1 MDTMQLILLDM
12 KQIRIFVRNF
22 LKNVVTGSL
31 SILSLSIGVAV
42 ALLLGTWAFNEFQ
55 FDKQHKNPEEVY
67 RICRKGFLNNESV
80 QLGSVFAPLGKEVKK
95 SFPEVVDMARV
106 YRLDSR
112 VLKVG
117 NVKQNFE
124 NIHLVDSTFFN
135 IFNFDVEQSAI
146 DRFLSTPNSILLTD
160 ELSKKLYGREN
171 PVGKIIACEG
181 NREIVGVIK
190 GPHFNTHLDIAALM
204 PMASVGWADNRDWG
218 NSDSYIT
225 YVRLARNTS
234 VAELEKKITSL
245 AVKNFPPYEQIKL
258 NHFLQ
263 PLTDIH
269 FSSGFRFDF
278 VKKSSAQLVY
288 TFIAIALVILLLATV
303 NFVNL
308 FISTSFS
315 RAKAIGVKKTNGAKK
330 WHLIFDFF
338 SETFMYVFV
347 SLLVGVLLAQIALP
361 VFNGIIDYKLSID
374 YTGGVFYLFLITLLL
389 LVTLMA
395 GSFPAYQMSKF
406 NAIQILKDQFKGKKL
421 SVVQKTLI
429 VTQFAASIVLLIS
442 VLIIKEQLVYMTSI
456 DLGFDKENV
465 LYVRMNG
472 AFANQH
478 NRIEQE
484 LERNA
489 QVQDIT
495 VKASGTPIEW
505 RNGSPISLADKK
517 TETYIME
524 MCNVED
530 NYFDFLK
537 MPIVEGTGF
546 VEGESGRS
554 CILNEEAVKTLK
566 LDDPIGKVISRFG
579 NELVVKGVVKSAYTK
594 SLHDKIDPQV
604 YAPISGNEYGWSV
617 MMVKTTGNS
626 KSVVDYLRQ
635 EWEKLNPDQPFEYN
649 FLDKSY
655 EELYKADAKAGKVVS
670 WAVAIA
676 LLITIAGLWGM
687 ANYAITRRTKEV
699 GVRKVNGA
707 TIAEILTLL
716 NKDFVIWIVV
726 SFAIACPIG
735 AIVMNRWL
743 EAFSLKTTMHWWIFL
758 LAGIIPLGIALAA
771 VSWKSW
777 KTATSNP
784 VKALRY
790 E

>member
-80 QLGSVFAPLGKEVKK
+80 QLGFVFGPLGKEVKK
-95 SFPEVVDMARV
+95 NYPEVVDMARV
-106 YRLDSR
+106 YRLDSK

-135 IFNFDVEQSAI
+135 IFNFNVEKSAI
-146 DRFLSTPNSILLTD
+146 NRFLSIPNSILLTD
-160 ELSKKLYGREN
+160 EVSKKLYGDEN

-190 GPHFNTHLDIAALM
+190 NAHFNTHLNIAALM
-204 PMASVGWADNRDWG
+204 PMASVGWADNEDWG
-218 NSDSYIT
+218 NNDSYIT
-225 YVRLARNTS
+225 YVRLARNAS

-245 AVKNFPPYEQIKL
+245 AVRNFPPYEQIKL

-278 VKKSSAQLVY
+278 VKKNSAQLVY
-288 TFIAIALVILLLATV
+288 TFIAIALIIMLLATV

-330 WHLIFDFF
+330 WQLILNFLA
-338 SETFMYVFV
+338 ETFCYVLFSV
-347 SLLVGVLLAQIALP
+347 VIGIVLAQIALP
-361 VFNGIIDYKLSID
+361 VFTRIIDYKLAIN
-374 YTGGVFYLFLITLLL
+374 YQGALFYIFVGVLLVVVTLL
-389 LVTLMA
+389 A

-406 NAIQILKDQFKGKKL
+406 NAIQVLKDQFKGKKL
-421 SVVQKTLI
+421 SLVQKSLI
-429 VTQFAASIVLLIS
+429 VTQFAASIILLIS
-442 VLIIKEQLVYMTSI
+442 VLVIKEQLTFMSSI

-465 LYVRMNG
+465 VYVRMNG
-472 AFANQH
+472 DFAQQH
-478 NRIEQE
+478 ERIKQE
-484 LERNA
+484 LGRNV
-489 QVQDIT
+489 QVKGVT
-495 VKASGTPIEW
+495 FKASGTPLEW
-505 RNGSPISLADKK
+505 RNGGPISLANKK
-517 TETYIME
+517 DEIYLME
-524 MCNVED
+524 KCDVEYG
-530 NYFDFLK
+530 YFDFLK
-537 MPIVEGTGF
+537 IPIVKGIDF
-546 VEGESGRS
+546 QEGESANN
-554 CILNEEAVKTLK
+554 CIINEEAARVLK
-566 LDDPIGKVISRFG
+566 LDDPIGKVIYQFG
-579 NELVVKGVVKSAYTK
+579 NKHVIKGVVKNAYTK
-594 SLHDKIDPQV
+594 SLHRKIDPQV
-604 YAPISGNEYGWSV
+604 YSIITNEYGWSV
-617 MMVKTTGNS
+617 MLVKTAGNS
-626 KSVVDYLRQ
+626 ESVISYLRQ
-635 EWEKLNPDQPFEYN
+635 EWEKLNPNQPFEYH
-649 FLDKSY
+649 FLDESY
-655 EELYKADAKAGKVVS
+655 EELYKAEVKAGEVVS

-687 ANYAITRRTKEV
+687 ASYAITRRTKEV

-707 TIAEILTLL
+707 TITEILTLL
-716 NKDFVIWIVV
+716 NKDFVMWIVV
-726 SFAIACPIG
+726 SFAVACPV
-735 AIVMNRWL
+735 AAWFMNRWL
-743 EAFSLKTTMHWWIFL
+743 EAFTLRTSMHWWIFL

-777 KTATSNP
+777 KAATSNP
-784 VKALRY
+784 VNALRY